1 METADT
7 FDILLFQTNNTDG
20 QKIRAYTKCDY
31 GKFGELRNAE
41 NGLFRS
47 RHYDSKV
54 CFET

>member
-7 FDILLFQTNNTDG
+7 FDILLFQTNDADG

-54 CFET
+54 CF